1 MVEIG
6 TGNDISMFSSQ
17 FHENN
22 SPQKRCDSAQAAEK
36 YIRPPILSQNVAMKD
51 KNEESLIEYSDFEE
65 SAAR

>member
-1 MVEIG
+1 
-6 TGNDISMFSSQ
+6 MFSSQ
-17 FHENN
+17 FHANN
-22 SPQKRCDSAQAAEK
+22 SPLKRCDSAQAAEQ